1 MNTHRTHKRIGE
13 LVIRSEN
20 PQRLVAFY
28 REIVGLDLFANLGTA
43 TFLKVTDDLE
53 GHPQMLAIFDKAHE
67 YSGPKDMNAKSANTG
82 AGSLHHFAFA
92 LEKVDFESEQK
103 RLEEIGVD
111 IQIAEHRRFG
121 WRSLY
126 LYDPD
131 GNSVEFVCYDP
142 DVLNA
147 GETQQA

>member
-1 MNTHRTHKRIGE
+1 MARGRKRIGE
-13 LVIRSEN
+13 LVIRSED

-28 REIVGLDLFANLGTA
+28 QDVVGLELFANLGTA

-53 GHPQMLAIFDKAHE
+53 GHPQLLAIFDKAHE
-67 YSGPKDMNAKSANTG
+67 YSGPKDINVKSAMTS

-92 LEKVDFESEQK
+92 LEKDDFESEQQ
-103 RLEEIGVD
+103 RLEEMGVD
-111 IQIAEHRRFG
+111 LQIAEHQRFG

-131 GNSVEFVCYDP
+131 GNSVELVCYDP
-142 DVLNA
+142 EVLKA
-147 GETQQA
+147 GEARQA